1 MTRGFLKTLRF
12 FHLINKKAYKIKKRM
27 KKYAPEYR
35 AIAKSP
41 LFDAKWY
48 LEHNP
53 DVAAAKADPVEHY
66 LTIGWKEDRPTTP
79 YFDGKAYLQMY
90 PDVAEADRNPLA
102 HWLLHGQF
110 EDRYADIHLQE
121 KRLAPFLSVKTA
133 IRNIVTYPKST
144 LNVMGKHNVDK
155 NNKHID
161 GYLELKNSSLFDCK
175 FYKKNNAEIKEC
187 NIDPI
192 EHYLMYGWKNN
203 RNPSKKFNNAA
214 YLNMYG
220 DVKKAGVCPLLHYI
234 RHGKKEGRK
243 IDYNKFSSMQ
253 KKIIKFFKKKNNSF
267 KRILCISH
275 EMTYTGAP
283 ISLLQS
289 AECLQKMGYKVRIM
303 TLKEGPLSKEFEKKG
318 MKVRLIDR
326 NMWSLLRGMLC
337 SDVVIVNTIIP
348 YYEVEQISALMPTI
362 WLIRES
368 SNYVDNNRDLKRVL
382 KNQKS
387 IYTMSEYSASEYKS
401 YNCNINILH
410 HGIPDSYRHA
420 KLNKDIVRFAVIGTI
435 EERKGQDIVV
445 NACSK
450 IKERMECYIIGK
462 VCDKKLYEKIKN
474 ISNSVIFVPE
484 IKDKTEMKNF
494 YEKISCVVVPS
505 REEPTSR
512 VALEAFMM
520 GRPVIMSDHVG
531 AQYALTE
538 GENGYLF
545 KSEDVD
551 DLAKCMNKIINDYK
565 VKSFEE
571 QCRKHYIKFN
581 SMERFSENLNK
592 MIAFEENK
600 VKSSIKIVI
609 HVHLF
614 YGEQVHYFIN
624 NLKNICCDFDLYV
637 TCVHVTDYVVSEL
650 KKFDKNVHIIKVKNI
665 GYDVYPFWIVLQLI
679 DLNDYDFILKLHTKN
694 QRNSPWIKEGIRY
707 TGFDWRNDLV
717 EPLIGSKKLFK
728 NALNILRKSE
738 NGMVCSKNL
747 IHIIEHPSQI
757 ENTKKICSAMG
768 YKYAKYQF
776 CCGTMF
782 MMKSFLLDDFKKY
795 KFNENDFT
803 SNSSTGSTGTLAHS
817 IETLF
822 GIIVANYGLKVAGVH
837 NIKTLTKSVRRDV
850 SRFIK
855 KIFSK
860 KRKFYENDL
869 EYIKRSKLFNKKWYK
884 KYYKLSSDISPE
896 EHYLHVGWKKGF
908 NPSPDFKTEDYLLL
922 NQDVKRANMNPL
934 LHYEKHGKY
943 ENRQATIYNMVND
956 KSILNKISNCSLYGI
971 TRKKR
976 NQKVIVSLTT
986 YPARINEVA
995 VTIYSLLKQSLKPDE
1010 IVLWLGADKFKN
1022 REKDLPENLLKLKNN
1037 GLTIKWCKDMRSFTK
1052 LVPALEMYKNDIIV
1066 TADDDIYYNK
1076 DWLKK
1081 LYECHVKYPR
1091 DIICHRV
1098 HEVTICD
1105 NKIAPYN
1112 CWKWA
1117 SNDAS
1122 SSYFNFLTGV
1132 GGVLYPA
1139 NSLYKDVLKRSVFE
1153 KLCPYAD
1160 DVWFWAMAIL
1170 NKTKIRNIKNGYNKL
1185 MYTNLSREKGL
1196 IAGDCL
1202 YQKNIG
1208 NNYNDVQIENVIN
1221 KYKNIRRILKLT

>member
-1 MTRGFLKTLRF
+1 MNRGFLKTLRF
-12 FHLINKKAYKIKKRM
+12 FHLINKKAYKKRM

-66 LTIGWKEDRPTTP
+66 LTIGWKEDRPTSP
-79 YFDGKAYLQMY
+79 YFDGQAYLRMY
-90 PDVAEADRNPLA
+90 SDVAEADMNPLA
-102 HWLLHGQF
+102 H
-110 EDRYADIHLQE
+110 Y
-121 KRLAPFLSVKTA
+121 
-133 IRNIVTYPKST
+133 
-144 LNVMGKHNVDK
+144 
-155 NNKHID
+155 
-161 GYLELKNSSLFDCK
+161 ELF
-175 FYKKNNAEIKEC
+175 
-187 NIDPI
+187 
-192 EHYLMYGWKNN
+192 
-203 RNPSKKFNNAA
+203 
-214 YLNMYG
+214 
-220 DVKKAGVCPLLHYI
+220 
-234 RHGKKEGRK
+234 GKKEGRTRERLQGK
-243 IDYNKFSSMQ
+243 RFYRNNLSVKFS
-253 KKIIKFFKKKNNSF
+253 IIMPTYNRKNL
-267 KRILCISH
+267 I
-275 EMTYTGAP
+275 
-283 ISLLQS
+283 
-289 AECLQKMGYKVRIM
+289 
-303 TLKEGPLSKEFEKKG
+303 G
-318 MKVRLIDR
+318 MAID
-326 NMWSLLRGMLC
+326 SLLRQTYRNFELIIVDDGSIDCTGEFLKKKYGKEISTGIIRYFYQKNSGCCKARNFGLKMAKNDWIAYLD
-337 SDVVIVNTIIP
+337 SDNELANDFLETMASAIECNPETKTFYGKLITKNDGRIIGREFDYNRLISQNFIDLGTFVHHRSVYEKLGGFDENMTRLVDYDVIT
-348 YYEVEQISALMPTI
+348 
-362 WLIRES
+362 R
-368 SNYVDNNRDLKRVL
+368 
-382 KNQKS
+382 
-387 IYTMSEYSASEYKS
+387 YTK
-401 YNCNINILH
+401 IFKPIF
-410 HGIPDSYRHA
+410 IDR
-420 KLNKDIVRFAVIGTI
+420 
-435 EERKGQDIVV
+435 IVV
-445 NACSK
+445 NYNDSVEYDRITTSANLMDNWNYYK
-450 IKERMECYIIGK
+450 IKNTDFPEIDTIIMSFNNEKCISK
-462 VCDKKLYEKIKN
+462 VIENIVKQKGNFIHKIIISDNFSSDNTRQIIELYAKKYTHLIKN
-474 ISNSVIFVPE
+474 ISG
-484 IKDKTEMKNF
+484 KH
-494 YEKISCVVVPS
+494 KINDADNLKRCM
-505 REEPTSR
+505 R
-512 VALEAFMM
+512 VATGKYFNIIDVNTCNVDEF
-520 GRPVIMSDHVG
+520 
-531 AQYALTE
+531 
-538 GENGYLF
+538 EN
-545 KSEDVD
+545 DNV
-551 DLAKCMNKIINDYK
+551 LAKRYRSLN
-565 VKSFEE
+565 VKPHTG
-571 QCRKHYIKFN
+571 RI
-581 SMERFSENLNK
+581 L
-592 MIAFEENK
+592 
-600 VKSSIKIVI
+600 I
-609 HVHLF
+609 HIHLF
-614 YGEQVHYFIN
+614 YGEQVHYFIS
-624 NLKNICCDFDLYV
+624 NLKNICCEFDLYV
-637 TCVHVTDYVVSEL
+637 TCVHVTDCVVSEL

-665 GYDVYPFWIVLQLI
+665 GYDVYPFWVVLQLI
-679 DLNDYDFILKLHTKN
+679 DLNDYDFVLKLHTKN
-694 QRNSPWIKEGIRY
+694 QRNASWSKDGIHY
-707 TGFDWRNDLV
+707 MGFEWRNDLV

-728 NALNILRKSE
+728 NALNSLNKCE
-738 NGMVCSKNL
+738 NGMVCSENL
-747 IHIIEHPSQI
+747 IGIRESLNQV
-757 ENTKKICSAMG
+757 ENTKKICNAMG
-768 YKYAKYQF
+768 YRYGKYPYSN
-776 CCGTMF
+776 GTMF
-782 MMKSFLLDDFKKY
+782 MMKSFLLNDFKKY
-795 KFNENDFT
+795 KFNENDFS

-908 NPSPDFKTEDYLLL
+908 NPSPDFKTEDYLSL

-1052 LVPALEMYKNDIIV
+1052 LVPALEEYKNDVIV

-1081 LYECHVKYPR
+1081 LYEYHVKYPN